1 MSASAG
7 RDVVSTGLRGAAYLA
22 LGALLAAGCEP
33 RVPAPAPGAGP
44 STPSAPASRP
54 AASPGTTSPSASSA
68 ASSAESGRDDPLP
81 APQHL
86 AAVELVVG
94 LQRIEAEVAKSD
106 LERQRGLMSR
116 TDIAGTDRGM
126 LFVFPRA
133 KVLRFWMK
141 NTPTPLS
148 IAYLDDDGTILEI
161 DDMRPFDLE
170 GAMSSR
176 PARLALEM
184 AQGWF
189 DRRGVKPGDR
199 IFGLDRVGGALD

>member
-1 MSASAG
+1 VSASAG
-7 RDVVSTGLRGAAYLA
+7 RDVVSAGLRGAACLA
-22 LGALLAAGCEP
+22 IGALLAAGCEP
-33 RVPAPAPGAGP
+33 RVPAPTPAPGAGP
-44 STPSAPASRP
+44 SMPSAPASRP
-54 AASPGTTSPSASSA
+54 DASPGAASASASSA
-68 ASSAESGRDDPLP
+68 AESGRDDPLP

-106 LERQRGLMSR
+106 LERQRGLMAR